1 MYSLI
6 GKTATFRQLKALDM
20 IARLGSVSRAA
31 EELNPTQPAV
41 SLQVR
46 LLEAVGA
53 ALLQRV
59 GRGVQLTAAGEIVS
73 RYAREILHLWSEAGD
88 EVAALTGDLGGTL
101 RIGAITT
108 AEYLIPPLLVKFTA
122 TRPHVKTYFKVGN
135 RDDIIRM
142 LATHEIDL
150 AVMGSAPKELRTHAV
165 EFAKH
170 PMVFVAAPGHP
181 LMQRKRVALK
191 DLESAHLLVR
201 ERGAGTRSTVES
213 LFKNAGYRFHVG
225 RTVEQRGD
233 QADGRSGLGVA
244 FLSLHACTRTAHRAA
259 RATAVPR
266 QPDRARVV
274 CGYARRPAH
283 FAGHGAVPRFPD
295 QAGRAGDR
303 RRDGGAARAAAQV
316 GGCVDR
322 PVRRLK
328 SSLLS
333 GIDASSR
340 SSRVQPTMRRHQ
352 AMTVAKAVRS
362 LRGPDEGRL
371 AAEGERAVNAARCTR
386 H

>member
-31 EELNPTQPAV
+31 EELNLTQPAV

-46 LLEAVGA
+46 LLEEAVGA

-59 GRGVQLTAAGEIVS
+59 GRGVQLTAAGEIVA

-213 LFKNAGYRFHVG
+213 LFKTAGYRFHVG
-225 RTVEQRGD
+225 SELSSNEAIKQM
-233 QADGRSGLGVA
+233 AEAGLGVA
-244 FLSLHACTRTAHRAA
+244 FLSLHACALELRTGLLGQLPFPGNPIVREWYVITLAERRISQVTGLFRDFLIKQGAPVIDG
-259 RATAVPR
+259 ATAAP
-266 QPDRARVV
+266 
-274 CGYARRPAH
+274 H
-283 FAGHGAVPRFPD
+283 E
-295 QAGRAGDR
+295 R
-303 RRDGGAARAAAQV
+303 RR
-316 GGCVDR
+316 
-322 PVRRLK
+322 K
-328 SSLLS
+328 
-333 GIDASSR
+333 
-340 SSRVQPTMRRHQ
+340 
-352 AMTVAKAVRS
+352 
-362 LRGPDEGRL
+362 
-371 AAEGERAVNAARCTR
+371 
-386 H
+386 

>member
-31 EELNPTQPAV
+31 EELNLTQPAV

-46 LLEAVGA
+46 LLEEAVGA

-201 ERGAGTRSTVES
+201 ERGGTRSTVES
-213 LFKNAGYRFHVG
+213 LFKNAGYRFHG
-225 RTVEQRGD
+225 PNCRATR
-233 QADGRSGLGVA
+233 RSSRWPKRAGVA
-244 FLSLHACTRTAHRAA
+244 FLSLHACALELRTGLLGQLPFPGNPIEREWY
-259 RATAVPR
+259 
-266 QPDRARVV
+266 VV
-274 CGYARRPAH
+274 TLA
-283 FAGHGAVPRFPD
+283 
-295 QAGRAGDR
+295 DR
-303 RRDGGAARAAAQV
+303 RISQVTGLFRDFLIKQGA
-316 GGCVDR
+316 
-322 PVRRLK
+322 PVIDGATVPHERRRK
-328 SSLLS
+328 
-333 GIDASSR
+333 
-340 SSRVQPTMRRHQ
+340 
-352 AMTVAKAVRS
+352 
-362 LRGPDEGRL
+362 
-371 AAEGERAVNAARCTR
+371 
-386 H
+386 

>member
-1 MYSLI
+1 
-6 GKTATFRQLKALDM
+6 M

-31 EELNPTQPAV
+31 EELNLTQPAV

-46 LLEAVGA
+46 LLEEAVGA

-59 GRGVQLTAAGEIVS
+59 GRGVQLTAAGEIVA

-181 LMQRKRVALK
+181 LM
-191 DLESAHLLVR
+191 
-201 ERGAGTRSTVES
+201 
-213 LFKNAGYRFHVG
+213 
-225 RTVEQRGD
+225 
-233 QADGRSGLGVA
+233 
-244 FLSLHACTRTAHRAA
+244 
-259 RATAVPR
+259 
-266 QPDRARVV
+266 
-274 CGYARRPAH
+274 
-283 FAGHGAVPRFPD
+283 
-295 QAGRAGDR
+295 
-303 RRDGGAARAAAQV
+303 
-316 GGCVDR
+316 
-322 PVRRLK
+322 
-328 SSLLS
+328 
-333 GIDASSR
+333 
-340 SSRVQPTMRRHQ
+340 
-352 AMTVAKAVRS
+352 
-362 LRGPDEGRL
+362 
-371 AAEGERAVNAARCTR
+371 
-386 H
+386 

>member
-31 EELNPTQPAV
+31 EELNLTQPAV

-46 LLEAVGA
+46 LLEQAVGA

-88 EVAALTGDLGGTL
+88 EVASLTGDLGGTL

-213 LFKNAGYRFHVG
+213 LFKTSGYRFHVG
-225 RTVEQRGD
+225 SELSSNEAIKQM
-233 QADGRSGLGVA
+233 AEAGLGIA
-244 FLSLHACTRTAHRAA
+244 FLSLHACALELRTGLLGQL
-259 RATAVPR
+259 P
-266 QPDRARVV
+266 
-274 CGYARRPAH
+274 
-283 FAGHGAVPRFPD
+283 FPGNPIVREWYVITL
-295 QAGRAGDR
+295 ADR
-303 RRDGGAARAAAQV
+303 RISQVTGLFRDFLIKQGA
-316 GGCVDR
+316 
-322 PVRRLK
+322 PV
-328 SSLLS
+328 
-333 GIDASSR
+333 IDGA
-340 SSRVQPTMRRHQ
+340 
-352 AMTVAKAVRS
+352 TVAS
-362 LRGPDEGRL
+362 H
-371 AAEGERAVNAARCTR
+371 ERRR
-386 H
+386 K

>member
-31 EELNPTQPAV
+31 EELNLTQPAV

-46 LLEAVGA
+46 LLEEAVGA

-201 ERGAGTRSTVES
+201 ERGAGTRSTVETCS
-213 LFKNAGYRFHVG
+213 
-225 RTVEQRGD
+225 RTRVTGSMW
-233 QADGRSGLGVA
+233 APN
-244 FLSLHACTRTAHRAA
+244 C
-259 RATAVPR
+259 RATR
-266 QPDRARVV
+266 
-274 CGYARRPAH
+274 
-283 FAGHGAVPRFPD
+283 
-295 QAGRAGDR
+295 
-303 RRDGGAARAAAQV
+303 
-316 GGCVDR
+316 
-322 PVRRLK
+322 
-328 SSLLS
+328 
-333 GIDASSR
+333 R
-340 SSRVQPTMRRHQ
+340 SSRWPKRGS
-352 AMTVAKAVRS
+352 AWRS
-362 LRGPDEGRL
+362 C
-371 AAEGERAVNAARCTR
+371 RCTR
-386 H
+386 VHSSCAPGCSGNCRSPATRSSANGMWSRSPTGAFRRSRGCSAIS

>member
-1 MYSLI
+1 M
-6 GKTATFRQLKALDM
+6 R
-20 IARLGSVSRAA
+20 ARS
-31 EELNPTQPAV
+31 
-41 SLQVR
+41 
-46 LLEAVGA
+46 
-53 ALLQRV
+53 
-59 GRGVQLTAAGEIVS
+59 I
-73 RYAREILHLWSEAGD
+73 WSEAGD

-213 LFKNAGYRFHVG
+213 LFKNAGYRFHVAELSSNEAIKQMAEAG
-225 RTVEQRGD
+225 S
-233 QADGRSGLGVA
+233 AWRSCR
-244 FLSLHACTRTAHRAA
+244 CTRVHSNCAPGCSGNCRSP
-259 RATAVPR
+259 ATRSSASGMWLRSPTG
-266 QPDRARVV
+266 AF
-274 CGYARRPAH
+274 RRSR
-283 FAGHGAVPRFPD
+283 AVPRFPD

-303 RRDGGAARAAAQV
+303 RRDGGARAAAQ

-322 PVRRLK
+322 PVRRLEVVVAV
-328 SSLLS
+328 
-333 GIDASSR
+333 GDRREQPFEPGPADDA
-340 SSRVQPTMRRHQ
+340 Q
-352 AMTVAKAVRS
+352 APGDDGGEGGAVVA
-362 LRGPDEGRL
+362 GPDEGRL